1 MNGIVVGIKQFA
13 PSVIPVRAT
22 PDSVGFDLR
31 SSSELIIPPE
41 EVVQAHTNLSMSI
54 PSGIFGMICSRSG
67 LARDG
72 LVVANAPGIIDPDYR
87 GEIIVLLRNMTD
99 TEITVPANKKIAQIL
114 FVPAFYVRFDIENEL
129 SDTVRGAGRFG
140 STG

>member
-31 SSSELIIPPE
+31 ASSELTIPPG
-41 EVVQAHTNLSMSI
+41 EVVEAHTNLSMAI

-67 LARDG
+67 LAREG

-87 GEIIVLLRNMTD
+87 GEIIVLLRNMTGR
-99 TEITVPANKKIAQIL
+99 EIVVPAEKKIAQMI
-114 FVPAFYVRFDIENEL
+114 FVPTYYVRFEVENEL
-129 SDTVRGAGRFG
+129 PSTVRGTGRFG